1 MAGGCSRDDYV
12 YFIVINTDV
21 GMHERLENEGLWYAD
36 MAFMICM
43 EREKTRE
50 SAELLSLES
59 LFIESVDIVSFGI
72 LVLEIISGQ
81 KFVAFFI
88 SRVWK
93 IYLAFVS
100 SYFPLLFLHANKK
113 VCIETCYI

>member
-1 MAGGCSRDDYV
+1 
-12 YFIVINTDV
+12 
-21 GMHERLENEGLWYAD
+21 

-93 IYLAFVS
+93 IYLAFTCNGEKNTGALRSNQFKEKQEQKIQVL
-100 SYFPLLFLHANKK
+100 SYSEL
-113 VCIETCYI
+113 